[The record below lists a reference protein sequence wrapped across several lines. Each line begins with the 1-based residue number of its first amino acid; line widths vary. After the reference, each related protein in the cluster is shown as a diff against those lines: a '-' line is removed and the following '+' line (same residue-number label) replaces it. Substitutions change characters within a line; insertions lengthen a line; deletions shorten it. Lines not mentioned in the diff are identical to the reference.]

1 MDELLN
7 NRGTL
12 VRERKALWPYW
23 LILALLLN
31 LVEVALRKGFFER
44 PVSWMREHSPLPWR
58 RQPA

>member
-7 NRGTL
+7 NRGSL

-23 LILALLLN
+23 LILAL
-31 LVEVALRKGFFER
+31 VIKFGGGRAAKGIFR
-44 PVSWMREHSPLPWR
+44 APGIVDAGRSPLPWR